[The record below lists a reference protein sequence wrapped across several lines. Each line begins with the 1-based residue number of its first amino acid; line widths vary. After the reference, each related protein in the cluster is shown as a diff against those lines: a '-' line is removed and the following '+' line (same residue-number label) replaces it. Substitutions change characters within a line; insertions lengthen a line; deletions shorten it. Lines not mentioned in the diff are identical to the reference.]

1 MFYIKLYK
9 KTVYNF
15 IVMNDSTFELLLSSL
30 VAVLIMWISSSA
42 ESIMPTYGFALT
54 KLMVGQSVILQKLN
68 ITANTTSIIEAISQG
83 TISSMNEY
91 SLFTIET
98 IKHAVYQIEFWVAIF
113 IIMTIIFI
121 WEAFKRLINIRKNR
135 S

>member
-1 MFYIKLYK
+1 MD
-9 KTVYNF
+9 
-15 IVMNDSTFELLLSSL
+15 DSTFELLLGSL
-30 VAVLIMWISSSA
+30 VAVSIIWISSLA
-42 ESIMPTYGFALT
+42 VEGIMPTYGFALT
-54 KLMVGQSVILQKLN
+54 ELMVGQTLILQKLN

-98 IKHAVYQIEFWVAIF
+98 IKHAIYQIGFWVAIF

-121 WEAFKRLINIRKNR
+121 WEACKRLINIRKNR